1 MIMRRHCEL
10 CSGEAAVFCSAD
22 NAHLC
27 WSCDARVHSANFLVA
42 RHVRQFLCSACNNL
56 TGHSIS
62 GVGFD
67 LVPAICS
74 SCPTADDVSSLSS
87 DSSVCISSTTSPAKK
102 LYCSGGGGGRRK
114 TGGQSVD
121 SSSSSVTSESR
132 QRERKSRMDIFEAEG
147 VFVNWYGKLGVGDDV
162 AVRMASRAMRVF
174 LGRLTVLP
182 FRICLAASVWHGLRF
197 GSEKSVQTWQV
208 LKRLEEISG
217 APAKIILAAA
227 SKLERAVKVQRR
239 RRLELEEGW
248 AEC

>member
-62 GVGFD
+62 GVGSD
-67 LVPAICS
+67 LVPATCS

-87 DSSVCISSTTSPAKK
+87 DNSSVCISSTTSPAKK
-102 LYCSGGGGGRRK
+102 LYCGG
-114 TGGQSVD
+114 GGQSVD
-121 SSSSSVTSESR
+121 SSSSSVTSE
-132 QRERKSRMDIFEAEG
+132 RERKSRVDIFEAEG

-197 GSEKSVQTWQV
+197 GSVQTWQV